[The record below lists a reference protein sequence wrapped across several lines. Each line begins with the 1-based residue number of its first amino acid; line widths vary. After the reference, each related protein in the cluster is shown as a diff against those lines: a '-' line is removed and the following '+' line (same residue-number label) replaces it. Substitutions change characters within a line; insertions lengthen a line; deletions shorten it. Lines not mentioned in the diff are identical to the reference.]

1 MVRGLD
7 AFRKYFEAF
16 PDNYVIIGGTAC
28 DIIIEGAALA
38 PRATRDIDIILVI
51 EALTPEFARRFWNF
65 IADGAYE
72 QRERSDDERRY
83 YRFQKPAK
91 EDYPYQIE
99 LFSKTPDIL
108 NLPADGHLTPIPVD
122 EEVSSLSAILMN
134 EEYYEYTLEHSSD
147 DNGVHIANKEAL
159 ICLKAKAFLDY
170 TQRKAAGEQV
180 DNKNIRKHKGDIFRL
195 GTMLAADDIFELPES
210 IKGDLQEFANTV
222 KNDLPGKELFKDLGL
237 PNIDASAVFTQ
248 IMTSFGLNKE

>member
-7 AFRKYFEAF
+7 TFRKYFADF
-16 PDNYVIIGGTAC
+16 SGNYIIIGGTAC
-28 DIIIEGAALA
+28 DIIIEAAELL
-38 PRATRDIDIILVI
+38 PRATKDIDIILII
-51 EALTPEFARRFWNF
+51 EVLTPEFARQFWNF

-91 EDYPYQIE
+91 KDYPYQVE
-99 LFSKTPDIL
+99 LFSKIPGIL
-108 NLPADGHLTPIPVD
+108 NLPEDAHLTPIPID
-122 EEVSSLSAILMN
+122 EDVSSLSAILMN
-134 EEYYEYTLEHSSD
+134 EDYYSYTLEHSTD
-147 DNGVHIANKEAL
+147 DDGVHIANKEAL

-170 TQRKAAGEQV
+170 TQRKDAGEPV

-195 GTMLAADDIFELPES
+195 GTMLAADDIFELPEN
-210 IKGDLQEFANTV
+210 IKADLQEFANTV

-237 PNIDASAVFTQ
+237 LNIDASAVFTQ
-248 IMTSFGLNKE
+248 LITSFELNKE